1 MMYVATTATNK
12 LLQLNKR
19 IKGIAG
25 GTSAGKTI
33 SILQILID
41 KSQTDTSPKLTSIVS
56 ESMPHLK
63 RGAMRDFIS
72 IMTEHGYFKTDRW
85 NKSDFTYTFET
96 GSKLEFF
103 SADQPSKV
111 RGPRRNRL
119 YMNELNNLPQET
131 FEQLEVRT
139 DEEIWA
145 DWNPTSEFY
154 WYTEIM
160 PNRDVDFLKLTYK
173 DNEGL
178 PQTIVESI
186 ESRRGNKAWWRV
198 YGEGELGELEGQ
210 IFKGWIPVDVVPHE
224 ARLVKRGLDFG
235 YTNDPSGLIDVY
247 EYNGGFILDE
257 QLYQKGMSNKAI
269 ADFIQSLPEP
279 HTLVIGDSSEP
290 KSIDELRLYGVNILG
305 ANKGPGSINQG
316 ISFIQGQKISYTKRS
331 INLAK
336 EYRNYMWLKDKQTD
350 QYINKAQDFMNHLL
364 DPVRYALESYI
375 AKERDEEDYSTTGN
389 IDSLIY

>member
-1 MMYVATTATNK
+1 MYVATTATTK
-12 LLQLNKR
+12 LLGLRKR
-19 IKGIAG
+19 IKGVSG

-41 KSQTDTSPKLTSIVS
+41 KSQVDTTPKLTSIVS

-63 RGAMRDFIS
+63 RGAMRDFLS
-72 IMTEHGYFKTDRW
+72 ILTEHGYFKPERW

-96 GSKLEFF
+96 GSKIEFF

-119 YMNELNNLPQET
+119 YLNELNNLPQET

-154 WYTEIM
+154 WYTDIM
-160 PNRDVDFLKLTYK
+160 PNRDVDFLTLTYK

-186 ESRRGNKAWWRV
+186 ESRKNNKAWWQV
-198 YGEGELGELEGQ
+198 YGLGQLGELEGQ
-210 IFKGWIPVDVVPHE
+210 IYKGWVPLDSIPHE

-247 EYNGGFILDE
+247 EYNGGFIFDE
-257 QLYQKGMSNKAI
+257 QLYQKGMSNKAL
-269 ADFIQSLPEP
+269 ADVIQSLPAP
-279 HTLVIGDSSEP
+279 QTLVIADSSEP
-290 KSIDELRLYGVNILG
+290 KSIDELRLYGVNVLG
-305 ANKGPGSINQG
+305 ANKGQGSINQG
-316 ISFIQGQKISYTKRS
+316 ISFVQGQKISYTKRS

-336 EYRNYMWLKDKQTD
+336 EYRNYMWLKDKATD
-350 QYINKAQDFMNHLL
+350 TYINKAQDFMNHLL
-364 DPVRYALESYI
+364 DPIRYALESYV
-375 AKERDEEDYSTTGN
+375 AKDYDEDDHATSGS